1 MSPTWRY
8 RRILCCDVS
17 ALTSHTRAAP
27 IAAGRP
33 TRDAI
38 SDPPPVQ
45 PPPVS
50 PGVYARTGK
59 VGDFAI
65 KPHVMHF
72 GGFEVGKVYTRRFT
86 VTNAG
91 RKSQRLQI
99 LEPTSE
105 YFAVRWEGK
114 GSLAP
119 GMSDTV
125 RVDFCADD
133 LRYYYD
139 CVRIRAGRD
148 ENAILPMHAYP
159 TPNETKFPKHIDFGL
174 CALGSTQTKTVKLS
188 CKVPIA
194 FEFELRL
201 STESKAFEVS
211 PRSGEIPAN
220 GEVEIVVSY
229 TPRRLHTNTMTIE
242 VFTGEFGGNTRP
254 SACQVRGTGFPSVAR
269 DKGVRALAGVTDGGP
284 VDAGRLAEGT
294 AQHPSVR
301 GVEDSSSSIG
311 VSGGPTVG
319 LDRFYA
325 SGRFGPG
332 GGAGGGDAYTEYVRR
347 VASKQHRQ
355 PPRGEKTGA
364 GPRHRKLSK
373 TLDSG
378 RSSTLRVRD
387 DPFDVS
393 VEEDGE
399 EDDGEEDVDGV
410 FVPRRISGH
419 GDVQYVLGQR
429 KGKLRAKEL
438 REAVAIRESQSKTV
452 RASLAGLALAAVE
465 PSSSGEV
472 REEGSS
478 SGVFNFKHAVRDV
491 QRAQTSTKGAPNAV
505 FRALDD
511 PNLDPRVKDLIF
523 EKEFERVRQYE
534 RVKDV
539 TGCVAIGGD
548 VLDPGDEAVV
558 RLRREGRAAA
568 LNYYEISAAMA
579 RVSAGHET
587 TLGASY
593 EVVAGEPVALTG
605 VAEPDYNE
613 NANDVW
619 RMRRETLDRFV
630 QAGRKVIIRNRAERR
645 LRGIRA
651 LMATIGDKSR
661 ASAHV
666 AKELMSGAGSGP
678 GEDAELLEI
687 CKISEDRVV
696 DFRFPVLID
705 SAFREWPT
713 VDTSNARIGDFET
726 LEPVPLIEPVEWR
739 LKGHAL
745 DGAATFTPLHGDGFQ
760 PRLSSQPLYQ
770 GAEEEQGWDAIAAR
784 GVLDPDDVDSP
795 PSHPGRGVGGCGR
808 DAASPGVEADDDPRV
823 AARGLRRLGRR
834 ADGVGGG
841 SPRGG
846 STRDLRLPGLPH
858 AGARRLQRARG
869 AVVGE
874 GFFRRIFRLAS
885 AVSVGRVGSSTRRV
899 AAARPSARAHVR
911 PVTRGPDDGRGRR
924 GFRRDRNAGTPAGGD
939 ADDGVDSRRVLRAG
953 GFGASRR
960 GTGRGARRRGSARRG
975 GRRGG
980 GRRGRGGRGAHG
992 TRAQDAG
999 HGRRARRAQGG
1010 VAGEAEETD
1019 GGVQRPHRRPSI
1031 ALGAGVTRGRVLG
1044 LMKKRLGFTSC
1055 AVAIY
1060 AYAAIW
1066 AVAPGG
1072 GSWPLTLVN

>member
-1 MSPTWRY
+1 MAEAASIRPAAVDMALVAEDEPHLEIPKNTLL
-8 RRILCCDVS
+8 RRE
-17 ALTSHTRAAP
+17 
-27 IAAGRP
+27 RP
-33 TRDAI
+33 HEPHPRGPRRTRDAI
-38 SDPPPVQ
+38 SDSPPVQ

-294 AQHPSVR
+294 AQRPSVR

-393 VEEDGE
+393 V

-795 PSHPGRGVGGCGR
+795 PRIPGAASAAWDETPLPPEAKPTTTRAWRPEDSAVSDGAQTAWGEDLHAAVRPATYGYRDSLTLEPVGCNALAALSSARGGTGGESSASHPRFLSDEWVPRR
-808 DAASPGVEADDDPRV
+808 DAW
-823 AARGLRRLGRR
+823 
-834 ADGVGGG
+834 
-841 SPRGG
+841 
-846 STRDLRLPGLPH
+846 RLPVRPPGLMSGP
-858 AGARRLQRARG
+858 LPEDLMTDED
-869 AVVGE
+869 GE
-874 GFFRRIFRLAS
+874 GF
-885 AVSVGRVGSSTRRV
+885 GGT
-899 AAARPSARAHVR
+899 
-911 PVTRGPDDGRGRR
+911 
-924 GFRRDRNAGTPAGGD
+924 GTPVPPPGEMPTTE
-939 ADDGVDSRRVLRAG
+939 SIRAG
-953 GFGASRR
+953 LYVPGVSGRADVGTDAEPGAEEAPGEGDGGAADGEAEAAEAPMERERR
-960 GTGRGARRRGSARRG
+960 TRDMDAELG
-975 GRRGG
+975 GRR
-980 GRRGRGGRGAHG
+980 
-992 TRAQDAG
+992 
-999 HGRRARRAQGG
+999 
-1010 VAGEAEETD
+1010 EELLAKLRKRTEEYN
-1019 GGVQRPHRRPSI
+1019 
-1031 ALGAGVTRGRVLG
+1031 ALIVDP
-1044 LMKKRLGFTSC
+1044 RLR
-1055 AVAIY
+1055 
-1060 AYAAIW
+1060 W
-1066 AVAPGG
+1066 E
-1072 GSWPLTLVN
+1072 LV

>member
-1 MSPTWRY
+1 
-8 RRILCCDVS
+8 
-17 ALTSHTRAAP
+17 
-27 IAAGRP
+27 
-33 TRDAI
+33 
-38 SDPPPVQ
+38 
-45 PPPVS
+45 
-50 PGVYARTGK
+50 
-59 VGDFAI
+59 
-65 KPHVMHF
+65 MHF
-72 GGFEVGKVYTRRFT
+72 GGFEVGKVYTQRFT

-99 LEPTSE
+99 LEPSSE

-174 CALGSTQTKTVKLS
+174 CALGSTSQKTVRLS

-201 STESKAFEVS
+201 STESAAFEVY

-220 GEVEIVVSY
+220 GEVEICVSY
-229 TPRRLHTNTMTIE
+229 TPRRLHTNTMTMQ

-254 SACQVRGTGFPSVAR
+254 SVCQVRGTGFPSVAR
-269 DKGVRALAGVTDGGP
+269 DKGVRALAGVTDDGP
-284 VDAGRLAEGT
+284 VDAGRLADGT
-294 AQHPSVR
+294 AHPSVIR
-301 GVEDSSSSIG
+301 GVEGLGPSSM
-311 VSGGPTVG
+311 SGAG

-325 SGRFGPG
+325 SGRLGPG
-332 GGAGGGDAYTEYVRR
+332 GGAGGGDAYTEYVKR

-387 DPFDVS
+387 DPLDVS
-393 VEEDGE
+393 IEDEGD

-511 PNLDPRVKDLIF
+511 PNLDPRVKELIF

-630 QAGRKVIIRNRAERR
+630 QAGRRVIIRNRAERR

-713 VDTSNARIGDFET
+713 VDVANARIGDFEEF
-726 LEPVPLIEPVEWR
+726 EPVPLIEPAEWR
-739 LKGHAL
+739 LKGHAGGV
-745 DGAATFTPLHGDGFQ
+745 DGAASFTPLHGDGFQ
-760 PRLSSQPLYQ
+760 PRLVEFEPLYQ
-770 GAEEEQGWDAIAAR
+770 GAEEEQGWDAIAPR
-784 GVLDPDDVDSP
+784 GVLHPDDVAPPPRIPGAASAELTGETPLPPEVKPTMTRAWRPEDSAVSDGAQTAWGEDLHAAVQP
-795 PSHPGRGVGGCGR
+795 ATYGYRDSLTLEPVGCNALAALSSARGGEPGSAGVGGPR
-808 DAASPGVEADDDPRV
+808 FLSDEWVPRREAW
-823 AARGLRRLGRR
+823 
-834 ADGVGGG
+834 
-841 SPRGG
+841 
-846 STRDLRLPGLPH
+846 RLPVHPPALMSGPLPED
-858 AGARRLQRARG
+858 LMTDED
-869 AVVGE
+869 GE
-874 GFFRRIFRLAS
+874 GFGGTGEPVPPPGEMPTTESIRARFHVPGVPPS
-885 AVSVGRVGSSTRRV
+885 GR
-899 AAARPSARAHVR
+899 AATGTDAEPGAEEGGA
-911 PVTRGPDDGRGRR
+911 GGGDGGAD
-924 GFRRDRNAGTPAGGD
+924 GGGDAAGGD
-939 ADDGVDSRRVLRAG
+939 AAEAEAPEEAKEAPTERERRTRDMDAEL
-953 GFGASRR
+953 
-960 GTGRGARRRGSARRG
+960 G
-975 GRRGG
+975 GRR
-980 GRRGRGGRGAHG
+980 
-992 TRAQDAG
+992 
-999 HGRRARRAQGG
+999 
-1010 VAGEAEETD
+1010 EELLAKLRKRTEEYN
-1019 GGVQRPHRRPSI
+1019 
-1031 ALGAGVTRGRVLG
+1031 ALIVDP
-1044 LMKKRLGFTSC
+1044 RLR
-1055 AVAIY
+1055 
-1060 AYAAIW
+1060 W
-1066 AVAPGG
+1066 E
-1072 GSWPLTLVN
+1072 LV